1 MSVERRVAVIKV
13 ALPNVI
19 CLFTLRVFVLRPF
32 VVMRPV
38 VEIEL
43 TVIFARLI
51 VLFGMKTSAAIP
63 IGANVLIDE

>member
-1 MSVERRVAVIKV
+1 MSVERSVAVISV

-19 CLFTLRVFVLRPF
+19 CLFTLIVFVLRPF
-32 VVMRPV
+32 VVMRPD